1 MDTRSDLC
9 IDKIAM
15 FRSQN
20 RKPEKRLIMPFNGSG
35 NFGRSFNYRSY
46 PFIMEKY
53 TIQVQLGEGT
63 DALWEPVLELPIID
77 AHHFSFKPF
86 KWLRYVTAV
95 IFGAEGHLHGEGGDV
110 VNYDDPA
117 PLLRVLRY
125 HPSAVFKVIDP
136 QGLDHL
142 SSSQWSTAAE
152 RVSDRH

>member
-1 MDTRSDLC
+1 MSLSLMLTTSLL
-9 IDKIAM
+9 
-15 FRSQN
+15 SHS
-20 RKPEKRLIMPFNGSG
+20 SG
-35 NFGRSFNYRSY
+35 F
-46 PFIMEKY
+46 
-53 TIQVQLGEGT
+53 
-63 DALWEPVLELPIID
+63 
-77 AHHFSFKPF
+77 
-86 KWLRYVTAV
+86 AV